1 MYVCALTDLLE
12 IFFSRLPVRRPLAS
26 SPHLLL
32 HVIRLYIFC
41 LCTTTFFN
49 FNPLPRL
56 CVLLSFHSCLVIFP
70 DASRFFYLFPK
81 TKFIC

>member
-12 IFFSRLPVRRPLAS
+12 MFFSRLPIRRSLAS

-32 HVIRLYIFC
+32 HVIRLYIFG
-41 LCTTTFFN
+41 LCTTTFLN
-49 FNPLPRL
+49 FNPSFG
-56 CVLLSFHSCLVIFP
+56 CVCFFPFILVFR